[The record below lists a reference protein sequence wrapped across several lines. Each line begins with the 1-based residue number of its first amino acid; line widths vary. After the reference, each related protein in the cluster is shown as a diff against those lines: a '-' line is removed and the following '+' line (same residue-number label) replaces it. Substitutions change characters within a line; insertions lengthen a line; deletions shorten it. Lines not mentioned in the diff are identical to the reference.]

1 MPADPLIPVTPL
13 VPAPPLLGGQGLSV
27 VSGSV
32 EGSAEGGFPALLMGE
47 GAKAALPEGMAPTAG
62 TKPIPPLG
70 APQAAAV
77 TQQTVPTD
85 PVQTPVPPQA
95 VSQMQEMA
103 AGGDAPVLLE
113 DKADTSK
120 ATEDDAE
127 DQAESAQTLAAMP
140 LPMPVPVP
148 MAPAPR
154 PTPPHVDVEAAGPA
168 EPEVRAVATSPVPP
182 VERGKHTPEQISLV
196 GPQPDAPAKAD
207 PSGRQAESGA
217 RAEARPDA
225 TPPLAHTPSR
235 EAMTT
240 TPARAEASPVIAAA
254 SPRFGE
260 ELGIAIARHVA
271 RGPEGSAETLTVRLD
286 PPEHGRIEVRLHF
299 EDGGPLRAVV
309 AASNASTLDL
319 LRRDSADLARALTQA
334 GVSTDAQSFSFG
346 GQSGQGQQSRPD
358 RASPPYPDLAWRED
372 MAEDAILMSQP
383 QRVRTSGSLNL
394 IA

>member
-27 VSGSV
+27 VSGRV
-32 EGSAEGGFPALLMGE
+32 EGGAESGFPALLMGE
-47 GAKAALPEGMAPTAG
+47 GAKAALPEGMASTAG
-62 TKPIPPLG
+62 TKPVPPLG
-70 APQAAAV
+70 APQAAVV
-77 TQQTVPTD
+77 TQPVVPTD
-85 PVQTPVPPQA
+85 PVQTPVE
-95 VSQMQEMA
+95 VSQMQAKA
-103 AGGDAPVLLE
+103 AGGDAPALVE
-113 DKADTSK
+113 DQADSSK
-120 ATEDDAE
+120 ATQDDAE
-127 DQAESAQTLAAMP
+127 DQAESAPTLAAMP
-140 LPMPVPVP
+140 LPVPVPVP

-154 PTPPHVDVEAAGPA
+154 PTPPRGAVEAAGPV
-168 EPEVRAVATSPVPP
+168 EPEVRAAAASPAPP
-182 VERGKHTPEQISLV
+182 VERGKHMPEQISLV
-196 GPQPDAPAKAD
+196 GPQPDAPAKVD
-207 PSGRQAESGA
+207 PSGRQAESGDP
-217 RAEARPDA
+217 AEAGPDA
-225 TPPLAHTPSR
+225 TPALAPTSSR
-235 EAMTT
+235 DAMPNS
-240 TPARAEASPVIAAA
+240 PARAEASPVIAAA

-260 ELGIAIARHVA
+260 ELGIAIARHA
-271 RGPEGSAETLTVRLD
+271 SRGPEGSAETLTVRLD

-319 LRRDSADLARALTQA
+319 LRRDSADLARALAQA

-346 GQSGQGQQSRPD
+346 SQSGQGQQSRPD